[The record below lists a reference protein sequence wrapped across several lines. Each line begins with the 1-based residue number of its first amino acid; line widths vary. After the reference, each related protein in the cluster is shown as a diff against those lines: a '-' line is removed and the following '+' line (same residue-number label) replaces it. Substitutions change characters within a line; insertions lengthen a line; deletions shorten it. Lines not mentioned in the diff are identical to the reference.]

1 MSSKQECRV
10 SELWRLSAV
19 ELAARIRRRDV
30 SAVEATQSALARLQA
45 VNPLINAVV
54 DHRPDDALAQAA
66 EVDRALARGED
77 PGALAGVPVTVK
89 VNVDQAGYATTNG
102 VTLQKDVVASVNN
115 PVVDNLRRAGAV
127 IIGRTNTP
135 AFSLRWFTGNRLHG
149 DTLNPRN
156 PSLTP
161 GGSSGGAAS
170 AVAAGIGHLA
180 HGTDIAGSIRYPA
193 YACGVHGLRP
203 SLGRVAAFN
212 AALPERTIGGQITAV
227 SGPLARS
234 IADLR
239 LGLAAMA
246 APDPRDPWWAPAPLT
261 GPAAPRRAA
270 LCLSPDGMDTEPAVV
285 KALQDAARRLSEAGW
300 AVDTVDQVP
309 PLREAADLQIRMWMA
324 DGYEGMVEAARKE
337 GDRGAL
343 TALEGQRARVA
354 DMDMAKFS
362 AVLTR
367 RATLTR
373 LWELFLAQY
382 PVLLL
387 PVSAELPFTDNLDL
401 QGDAAYERVWR
412 AQMTQIGLPFMGL
425 PGLSVAMGSAG
436 DRPVGVQVVAG
447 RYREDLCLAAGEA
460 IEAAGPMVTLA
471 EPAAR

>member
-30 SAVEATQSALARLQA
+30 SAVEATQNALARLQA

-246 APDPRDPWWAPAPLT
+246 VPDPRDPWWVPAPLT

-324 DGYEGMVEAARKE
+324 DGYEGMVEVARKE

-471 EPAAR
+471 EPVAR